1 MMVLETAG
9 VSREM
14 NHSPTSVTDSNSLP
28 LLCCYPRVDTGPG
41 YSKII
46 WWVLKTQHNQRECC
60 CLVAQLCLTL
70 WDPIDWSP
78 PGSSIHGNSQARTL
92 ERLPF
97 PSPGDLPDPGIEPG
111 SPALAGGFFT
121 PEPSRKPKRE
131 CIKSLFKKCTCLTQ
145 QNCTPTNLS

>member
-14 NHSPTSVTDSNSLP
+14 NHSPTSVMDSNSLP
-28 LLCCYPRVDTGPG
+28 LLLCYPRVNTGPS

-70 WDPIDWSP
+70 WDPMDSSP
-78 PGSSIHGNSQARTL
+78 PGSSIHGNSQARIL
-92 ERLPF
+92 ERGAISF
-97 PSPGDLPDPGIEPG
+97 SRG
-111 SPALAGGFFT
+111 SSWPRDWT
-121 PEPSRKPKRE
+121 CVS
-131 CIKSLFKKCTCLTQ
+131 CIDRQILYPWAIQKAQERMYQKLLKKCTCLTQ